1 MALFVIGE
9 LKADPELWAVAHERG
24 LAWEYSLWLL
34 ARSLD
39 SGGRGWVWLQEL
51 ENVATS
57 GKLFYGWKAKGRAI
71 ANVKRHVRKA
81 QGAGMIT
88 CDGEVVRYVSRGRL
102 ARLLGVTRLAGSVG
116 IPRRALRSLCDL
128 RAQMLA
134 AWHTQHGEKPISR
147 VTMERIHGTS
157 RTSLWRR
164 EKRARVKS
172 KRQVSVAEYK
182 RKDVVDSA
190 RGEHVYKANGVL
202 WHVKPMP
209 SIYTSPLRMCAGGR
223 RRKVNRELKTSE
235 GRGNVARLARLYF
248 DERKA
253 ACKAIGA
260 GARIAFAKLGDY
272 HGRGLWLRV
281 AA

>member
-1 MALFVIGE
+1 MALSVVGE
-9 LKADPELWAVAHERG
+9 LKADPELWAIAHGRG
-24 LAWEYSLWLL
+24 LAWEYGLWLL

-39 SGGRGWVWLQEL
+39 SGGRGWVWLRDIED
-51 ENVATS
+51 VAES
-57 GKLFYGWKAKGRAI
+57 EGLFYGWKAKGRAV

-81 QGAGMIT
+81 QGAGFLAS
-88 CDGEVVRYVSRGRL
+88 DGEVLRYVSRGRL
-102 ARLLGVTRLAGSVG
+102 ARLLGVTRLAGAVWV
-116 IPRRALRSLCDL
+116 PRRALRSLADL
-128 RAQMLA
+128 RSQMLA
-134 AWHTQHGEKPISR
+134 AWHTQHGEKPVSR
-147 VTMERIHGTS
+147 VTMERIHNTS
-157 RTSLWRR
+157 RASLWRR
-164 EKRARVKS
+164 EKRGRVKS

-182 RKDVVDSA
+182 AGDVVDSK
-190 RGEHVYKANGVL
+190 RGEHVYKANGAV